1 MDVKLDIFCFFDG
14 SDSAGLGHVNRSMAF
29 MIQASN
35 LGHRV
40 SGFQIMRDHIQTV
53 DEGSYHFEDTVE
65 KILGSTA
72 KSILVLDIYK
82 VPRKF
87 KVEMERL
94 LAAVDQSVVF
104 ETTNLPITDKTLVV
118 NYSLEP
124 ISESLGENVLS
135 HPSFFMSGS
144 SLSRKGI
151 SDKASKGVALVFG
164 HLSLTVA
171 TKFEKIILNSS
182 EIHNFDLSVYASSNS
197 GIVEFCGV
205 PVIHYKDVRE
215 LKAYQFVICPPSTVF
230 YECIAL
236 GIPSI
241 VVGYADS
248 HYHELPGMLR
258 AGVIG
263 YIGSI
268 DDENIGDRLE
278 SAVSSISLWGRPCVD
293 YLRRSYSIDGKGAER
308 LIDYIVNEKHQL
320 NAQDSESSLHRNPFE
335 ELALVECDLSDLYD
349 FLKSRNQAHVRSLC
363 GGGHEIDFFEHV
375 RWWFSSQSS
384 QQIRY
389 KLQSSRITSAFGWI
403 KTTPLDGQLLF
414 TSGWFPAVG
423 HRVGISEMFA
433 IADYE
438 EKRFLEVN
446 AIWVAWVNS
455 QNKIVLRSLL
465 ERGFERLVDPS
476 PYSEIFRFD
485 PSRFICFTRK

>member
-14 SDSAGLGHVNRSMAF
+14 AESAGLGHVNRSMAF

-40 SGFQIMRDHIQTV
+40 FGFQIMRDHIKMV
-53 DEGSYHFEDTVE
+53 DGDSYHFEDTAE
-65 KILGSTA
+65 KILASA

-82 VPRKF
+82 VPQKL

-94 LAAVDQSVVF
+94 LAIVDRSVVF
-104 ETTNLPITDKTLVV
+104 ETTNLPISDKTLVV
-118 NYSLEP
+118 NYSFEP
-124 ISESLGENVLS
+124 IAESLEENVLS
-135 HPSFFMSGS
+135 HPSFFMSEP
-144 SLSRKGI
+144 SLSRKGT
-151 SDKASKGVALVFG
+151 SYKAFKGIALVFG
-164 HLSLTVA
+164 YLTLTVA
-171 TKFEKIILNSS
+171 AKFEKIILKSS
-182 EIHNFDLSVYASSNS
+182 EVHNFDLSVYASSSS
-197 GIVEFCGV
+197 GIPEFCGV
-205 PVIHYKDVRE
+205 PVMHYKDVGE
-215 LKAYQFVICPPSTVF
+215 LTAYQFVICPPSTVF

-241 VVGYADS
+241 VIGYADS
-248 HYHELPGMLR
+248 HDHELPRMRR

-268 DDENIGDRLE
+268 DDDNIGDRLD
-278 SAVSSISLWGRPCVD
+278 SAVSSISLWGRACVD

-308 LIDYIVNEKHQL
+308 LIDYIVNEKHLL
-320 NAQDSESSLHRNPFE
+320 NVQASESSLHHNTFE
-335 ELALVECDLSDLYD
+335 ELAVIDCDFSDLYD

-363 GGGHEIDFFEHV
+363 GDGHEIDFFEHV

-384 QQIRY
+384 QQSRY
-389 KLQSSRITSAFGWI
+389 KLQSSGITSAFGWI
-403 KTTPLDGQLLF
+403 KTTPVDGQLLF

-423 HRVGISEMFA
+423 HRVGISEMLA

-438 EKRFLEVN
+438 EKRFLGFK
-446 AIWVAWVNS
+446 ATWVAWVNS

-465 ERGFERLVDPS
+465 ERGFEKVSDPKV
-476 PYSEIFRFD
+476 YSEIFRFD
-485 PSRFICFTRK
+485 PSHFICFTRN